1 MFRLEFLRSEF
12 VFPPDVP
19 PFHLPTNWKEYRED
33 LRDAGTEKFMQV
45 IVKQVEEFVQAYQ
58 EQSTAT
64 PKPTP
69 DTMGD

>member
-1 MFRLEFLRSEF
+1 
-12 VFPPDVP
+12 
-19 PFHLPTNWKEYRED
+19 
-33 LRDAGTEKFMQV
+33 MQV